1 MALGPTAAAGV
12 ATTAARSDHRHAFP
26 TATDVGAAPASH
38 THSIATIT
46 GLQPALD
53 GKAPASHGHALTDV
67 TGLTAALAAKQDTS
81 AKGAPNGYASLG
93 ADGKVPA
100 VADHR
105 DRRRRRQRQPRQRH
119 RRWTGGGLEPSR
131 GQVQAGSQLP
141 ITRDRDPVTERTS
154 ATALTFNDYHRHII
168 VLAGSAPLTLAASEV
183 GTAPFQG
190 FTCLIEND
198 HSAQNTITFGAGITV
213 KQPSTGTGT
222 AGQVK
227 IPVDGQL
234 WWWSTRRAAA

>member
-1 MALGPTAAAGV
+1 M
-12 ATTAARSDHRHAFP
+12 
-26 TATDVGAAPASH
+26 
-38 THSIATIT
+38 
-46 GLQPALD
+46 
-53 GKAPASHGHALTDV
+53 

-100 VADHR
+100 SQITV
-105 DRRRRRQRQPRQRH
+105 
-119 RRWTGGGLEPSR
+119 TGGGGGSANLDNGTAD
-131 GQVQAGSQLP
+131 GQVAVWNQAEGKYKPETQLP

-234 WWWSTRRAAA
+234 SVMVYPKGGGADRQVRGDVA